1 MRLGDLYGAPVRT
14 EDGERLGAV
23 LEVYAKGGRVVRL
36 GVGAA
41 NLIERLLPEGRRGRQ
56 VARDD
61 VVAFDGGKIVVAR
74 KKSGRA

>member
-56 VARDD
+56 VAWDD
-61 VVAFDGGKIVVAR
+61 VVALEGGKIVVAR
-74 KKSGRA
+74 RKSGSA

>member
-1 MRLGDLYGAPVRT
+1 MRLGDLYGAQVVS

-56 VARDD
+56 VAWDD
-61 VVAFDGGKIVVAR
+61 VVAIEGGRIVVAG
-74 KKSGRA
+74 KKRGSA